1 MTAKNGRTVLLVD
14 DDATVV
20 ETVRDRL
27 NFEGYR
33 VLTAYSAEEGLRL
46 ALRRSVD
53 LVILDIGMPGMNG
66 FTFLQQVSQRF
77 KSKPSIMVFTARSQL
92 LDEIR
97 AVPGVDAVLLKT
109 SSPTELIAE
118 VRRLMSPDSRSDS
131 GDNQQTGGA
140 AQSSS
145 L

>member
-1 MTAKNGRTVLLVD
+1 MLVD
-14 DDATVV
+14 DDAAVV

-27 NFEGYR
+27 HFEGYR

-66 FTFLQQVSQRF
+66 FTFLQQVNQRF
-77 KSKPSIMVFTARSQL
+77 KTKPSIMVFTARSQL

-97 AVPGVDAVLLKT
+97 TAPGVDAVLLKT
-109 SSPTELIAE
+109 ADPAELIAE
-118 VRRLMSPDSRSDS
+118 VRRLAPLDSRADS
-131 GDNQQTGGA
+131 GEDKPTGDA

>member
-1 MTAKNGRTVLLVD
+1 MPNKPGTVLLVD
-14 DDATVV
+14 DDAAVV
-20 ETVRDRL
+20 EMVRDRL
-27 NFEGYR
+27 HFEGYR
-33 VLTAYSAEEGLRL
+33 VLTAYSAEEGLRI
-46 ALRRSVD
+46 AMRRAVD

-77 KSKPSIMVFTARSQL
+77 QTKPYILVFTARAQL

-97 AVPGVDAVLLKT
+97 KAPGVDAMLLKT
-109 SSPTELIAE
+109 ADPMELIAE
-118 VRRLMSPDSRSDS
+118 VRRLMPLDSRADGERAQPPS
-131 GDNQQTGGA
+131 GA